1 MTKVSAP
8 LLCGLLAMLA
18 AGTAVAAGSTPVEIK
33 PAPGARG
40 DALAAAEARIR
51 AAFAKSFPSVR
62 ITSVANT
69 QWQGVFEAVTPEGI
83 IYADATGQFAMNGKM
98 VDVATKANLTDDRLA
113 DLQRIDF
120 GTLPFGSAIKRV
132 KGDGSRKLA
141 VFADPDCP
149 YCRQLEQE
157 LLEVDNVTI
166 YTFLLPLDDL
176 HPNASKHATR
186 IWCSKDPAATWQA
199 WLVKQVEPP
208 EASCDTDPSKALAA
222 LGSKLEIVGTPTL
235 FLADG
240 RRIPGVVPLAD
251 LERELGT
258 ARAN

>member
-1 MTKVSAP
+1 LSKLSAT
-8 LLCGLLAMLA
+8 LLCGFLSLLA
-18 AGTAVAAGSTPVEIK
+18 AGVAGP
-33 PAPGARG
+33 
-40 DALAAAEARIR
+40 AAAEVNPAANAKVDPLADTEARIR
-51 AAFAKSFPSVR
+51 TAFAKSFPSVH
-62 ITSVANT
+62 ITSVAAT

-98 VDVATKANLTDDRLA
+98 VEVATKANLTDDRLA

-120 GTLPFGSAIKRV
+120 GKLPFERAIKRV

-157 LLEVDNVTI
+157 LLDVDNVTV

-186 IWCSKDPAATWQA
+186 IWCSKDAAAAWQA

-208 EASCDTDPSKALAA
+208 EASCGNDPSKELAA
-222 LGSKLEIVGTPTL
+222 LGSQLEIVGTPTL
-235 FLADG
+235 FLANG

-251 LERELGT
+251 LERELDK